1 MLKHIDV
8 HDEAYM
14 ICPHKPRLENI
25 WQFCYMIGS
34 STDFRRHSLLVLWWS
49 IGQSLWVKESFVS
62 ESDRQQKF
70 AQIWNCLAFFGQFA
84 DIWHFVSLFMPKM
97 VYKCHIFTKD
107 IMRRQCECGNFQEL
121 FPYHKLCGCCHT
133 RRFLFLNVL
142 VSKQ

>member
-34 STDFRRHSLLVLWWS
+34 STDFRRYSLLVLWRS

-107 IMRRQCECGNFQEL
+107 IMWVWQLLRIVSISQIVWLLSYSEIFILECFGL
-121 FPYHKLCGCCHT
+121 
-133 RRFLFLNVL
+133 
-142 VSKQ
+142 